1 MSVMELH
8 CVSVSFKLV
17 FQRLKYALALNRY
30 SVIFT
35 LAVAVK

>member
-8 CVSVSFKLV
+8 CISVRFKLV
-17 FQRLKYALALNRY
+17 FQRLKYALALNQY
-30 SVIFT
+30 SIIFT